1 MSGGGTI
8 DREPPP
14 RFDEAGDATRRTRL
28 ANERTYLAWWR
39 TGLTALAVS
48 LGAGKIVPGV
58 TGGARWPWVILG
70 VLYAVLGIGFIGY
83 GYRRLKMVDGALERG
98 EYERPDPRAVLVLAV
113 FGGALGLLT
122 VVLVIAA
129 T

>member
-1 MSGGGTI
+1 MPV
-8 DREPPP
+8 DREPAP

-48 LGAGKIVPGV
+48 LAAGKIVPGI

-83 GYRRLKMVDGALERG
+83 GYLRQNAVDRAIERG
-98 EYERPDPRAVLVLAV
+98 EFERPDPRAVLVLAM
-113 FGGALGLLT
+113 FGCALGVLT

>member
-1 MSGGGTI
+1 MPGDGAI
-8 DREPPP
+8 DREPAP

-39 TGLTALAVS
+39 SGLTALAVA
-48 LGAGKIVPGV
+48 LAAGKIVPGI
-58 TGGARWPWVILG
+58 TGGTRWPWVILG
-70 VLYAVLGIGFIGY
+70 VFYAALGVGFIAY
-83 GYRRLKMVDGALERG
+83 GFQRHREVDEAIARG
-98 EYERPDPRAVLVLAV
+98 EFARPDPRAVLALTVVGAVLGV
-113 FGGALGLLT
+113 LT

>member
-1 MSGGGTI
+1 VPGDGAI
-8 DREPPP
+8 DREPAP

-39 TGLTALAVS
+39 SGLTALAVA

-58 TGGARWPWVILG
+58 TGGAHWPWVILG
-70 VLYAVLGIGFIGY
+70 VLYAALGIGFIAY
-83 GYRRLKMVDGALERG
+83 GFRRHAEVDAAIARG
-98 EYERPDPRAVLVLAV
+98 EYIRPDPRAVLVLTV
-113 FGGALGLLT
+113 FGAVIGVLT
-122 VVLVIAA
+122 LVLVIAA

>member
-1 MSGGGTI
+1 VPGDDAT
-8 DREPPP
+8 DRAPAP

-39 TGLTALAVS
+39 TGLTALAVA
-48 LGAGKIVPGV
+48 LAAGKIVPGV

-70 VLYAVLGIGFIGY
+70 VLYAALGIGFVVFGF
-83 GYRRLKMVDGALERG
+83 RRQREVDAAISRG
-98 EYERPDPRAVLVLAV
+98 EYLRPDPRAVL
-113 FGGALGLLT
+113 LLT
-122 VVLVIAA
+122 VYGAVVGVLTLVLVIAA

>member
-1 MSGGGTI
+1 MTGGTI
-8 DREPPP
+8 DRGPAP

-48 LGAGKIVPGV
+48 LAAGKIVPGI
-58 TGGARWPWVILG
+58 TGGARWPWVVLG

-83 GYRRLKMVDGALERG
+83 GYRRQRAVDGAIERG
-98 EYERPDPRAVLVLAV
+98 EFERPDPRAVLVLAV
-113 FGGALGLLT
+113 FGAVLGVLT

>member
-1 MSGGGTI
+1 MPGGGTI
-8 DREPPP
+8 DREPAP

-39 TGLTALAVS
+39 TGLTALAVG
-48 LGAGKIVPGV
+48 LAAGKIVPGV
-58 TGGARWPWVILG
+58 TGGERWPWVILG
-70 VLYAVLGIGFIGY
+70 TLYAVLGIGFIAY
-83 GYRRLKMVDGALERG
+83 GYQRQKAVDGAIERG
-98 EYERPDPRAVLVLAV
+98 QFERPDPRAVLVLAL
-113 FGGALGLLT
+113 FGGALGVLT